1 MAYIGKGLDNGVRN
15 QFVFAATQGQT
26 AFTGADSDGKTLAM
40 TDILYTDCYQ
50 NGVKLKPTTDY
61 TVSSTTLTL
70 ISAASLNDVVDIVA
84 FDIFGVPDTV
94 PASTGGTFNG
104 GIGATTGTF
113 TDGLTVDD
121 DGTTPLIVDRAS
133 SDGTIIEIHK
143 DGSVKGKI
151 GNSGNDPYIGRNAG
165 VGLTFQNN
173 KIRPADGD
181 DGSGYD
187 NAVDLGEPTYR
198 FKDLYLSSGVFL
210 GGTGS
215 ANELDDYEE
224 GTWTPAFTAS
234 GATFGYSVQLGS
246 YVKVGQLVTLWYNIT
261 LSSISTSANTVF
273 ISGLPFATN
282 NVDNSLYSGGAIGAY
297 VNINLGTGTNLAYQL
312 PATSG
317 TTVEIKENGDNTGE
331 NGIVASELASNTF
344 IRGSIIYRAA

>member
-1 MAYIGKGLDNGVRN
+1 MAYQGNSPAANFQSLPAVQRFNGTGS
-15 QFVFAATQGQT
+15 ATE
-26 AFTGADSDGKTLAM
+26 FTLASVIAN
-40 TDILYTDCYQ
+40 DQSILVSVD
-50 NGVKLKPTTDY
+50 GVTQDSNAY
-61 TVSSTTLTL
+61 SVSGTTLTFTAAPSSGTGNIFVHT
-70 ISAASLNDVVDIVA
+70 ISPVGSTVVP
-84 FDIFGVPDTV
+84 PD
-94 PASTGGTFNG
+94 
-104 GIGATTGTF
+104 GIAINATTGTF

-151 GNSGNDPYIGRNAG
+151 GNLGNDPYIGRNAG

-224 GTWTPAFTAS
+224 GTHSFAESSGQAS
-234 GATFGYSVQLGS
+234 ITTNRSHYLKIGRLVVLQASITVGS
-246 YVKVGQLVTLWYNIT
+246 NSDTNHLNLT
-261 LSSISTSANTVF
+261 
-273 ISGLPFATN
+273 LPFASSINGFYLGGGDVSFSNYTSHILRPQIEN
-282 NVDNSLYSGGAIGAY
+282 AAANVFFYKGAGNTVLECADVSAKRIDFS
-297 VNINLGTGTNLAYQL
+297 ISYQ
-312 PATSG
+312 
-317 TTVEIKENGDNTGE
+317 V
-331 NGIVASELASNTF
+331 
-344 IRGSIIYRAA
+344 

>member
-15 QFVFAATQGQT
+15 QFIFAATQGQT
-26 AFTGADSDGKTLAM
+26 SFSGADADGKTLAM

-61 TVSSTTLTL
+61 TVSLTTLTL
-70 ISAASLNDVVDIVA
+70 ISAASLNDVINIVS
-84 FDIFGVPDTV
+84 FDIFAVPDTV
-94 PASTGGTFNG
+94 PASTGGTFSG
-104 GIGATTGTF
+104 GITATTGTF

-173 KIRPADGD
+173 KIRPANGD

-224 GTWTPAFTAS
+224 GTWTAAFTATSGSITINQSAGTYTKIGRQVTVS
-234 GATFGYSVQLGS
+234 GAFTVGSVSSNSGDMGITGLPFTSGS
-246 YVKVGQLVTLWYNIT
+246 GTGF
-261 LSSISTSANTVF
+261 STSAALWLNTINTQEGKTIQSKMVANSNQLF
-273 ISGLPFATN
+273 IFDLAGG
-282 NVDNSLYSGGAIGAY
+282 NSAGAAAY
-297 VNINLGTGTNLAYQL
+297 FKANSVINISLTYFTA
-312 PATSG
+312 
-317 TTVEIKENGDNTGE
+317 
-331 NGIVASELASNTF
+331 
-344 IRGSIIYRAA
+344 